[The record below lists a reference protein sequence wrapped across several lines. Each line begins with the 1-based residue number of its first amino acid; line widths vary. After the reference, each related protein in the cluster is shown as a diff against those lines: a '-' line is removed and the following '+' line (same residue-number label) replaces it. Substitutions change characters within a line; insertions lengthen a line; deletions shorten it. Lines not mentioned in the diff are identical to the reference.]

1 MSDTAQNLADCED
14 YDTIAAAVAETARGR
29 WFLAEHARRCRMEGT
44 DTIVAELAALRRMVE
59 KPARDARSEA
69 LAAGLA
75 EMAEAIALTHVEV
88 GKIQPQ
94 TQGVS
99 RLFEASGELQAV
111 VNATENATT
120 AILGAAER
128 VQEHA
133 WLMRERGHP
142 DSECDSLDA
151 SATEIFAACGFQDIT
166 AQRTRKVIDT
176 LCFVEDRIR
185 TLLATCDIKAPPRA
199 PCPATGNAALWPDEP
214 TRQSAVDAAF
224 TDVNAPMA
232 TEGLTNPAT
241 FADMDILSLHDRLR
255 LFR

>member
-1 MSDTAQNLADCED
+1 MSNTAKNLADGED
-14 YDTIAAAVAETARGR
+14 YDTIAAAVAETPRGR
-29 WFLAEHARRCRMEGT
+29 WFLAEHARRCRQDGT
-44 DTIVAELAALRRMVE
+44 AAIMTELSALRTMLE
-59 KPARDARSEA
+59 SAAPDGRSKA

-75 EMAEAIALTHVEV
+75 EMAEAITLTHAEV
-88 GKIQPQ
+88 GKIQPDMPG
-94 TQGVS
+94 TS
-99 RLFEASGELQAV
+99 RLFEASGELKAV
-111 VNATENATT
+111 VKTTEAATT

-142 DSECDSLDA
+142 ESECDSLDA

-185 TLLATCDIKAPPRA
+185 HLLMTCDIAAPAPRSCA
-199 PCPATGNAALWPDEP
+199 GVSPPPLWPGEP
-214 TRQSAVDAAF
+214 EQQSMVDATFADDF
-224 TDVNAPMA
+224 VPKAN
-232 TEGLTNPAT
+232 EGLTSPAT
-241 FADMDILSLHDRLR
+241 FADMDILSLYDRLR